1 MAKLI
6 EKSKS
11 YLQVFTEHRNWR
23 KFLLNGSYGLEME
36 VNRILYDGQLSDH
49 PYPAAF
55 GDRRTH
61 PFLQSDYTEGMME
74 LVTPVRHSLAAAHQE
89 LRILTYLLQS
99 HLSEKEALWPLSLP
113 PVIEPEKVVWLDNFF
128 EKHWEADYHKY
139 LLARYGSVHGII
151 SGPHINI
158 GINEALLSNLFKL
171 RGAEDWISFKNKFYF
186 KLAQGLEANRG
197 LLIYLFGASPLAIA
211 KTDYQIPAD
220 LPCARSIRNS
230 VYGYVNSPDLDVNY
244 HDSFE
249 QHVNQLENAVQ
260 SGMLYASSEFYGT
273 VRFKG
278 HGNYQALL
286 QSGIEYLE
294 LRVIDTN
301 PFSSY
306 GLSLADLEVI
316 NLIILWIIIF
326 EKEYSTDELIHLR
339 QKADQLALSTPEN
352 PFKYDKTILHEL
364 SVINN
369 LFDGYFNQPLSRIT
383 RMLNQVDQTPA
394 NQLLKV
400 GPNPIAL
407 QNWARKTAKK
417 RQTDF
422 LQYQFQGSEY
432 DLMARRLAG
441 LD

>member
-23 KFLLNGSYGLEME
+23 ELLLNGSYGLEME
-36 VNRILYDGQLSDH
+36 VNRVFYNGQLSDH

-55 GDRRTH
+55 GDRRAH

-99 HLSEKEALWPLSLP
+99 NLLEQEALWPLSLP
-113 PVIEPEKVVWLDNFF
+113 PVIEPEKVAWLDHFF

-158 GINEALLSNLFKL
+158 GINEALLSQLFQLK
-171 RGAEDWISFKNKFYF
+171 GAEDWVSFKNQFYF
-186 KLAQGLEANRG
+186 KLAQGLEANRA
-197 LLIYLFGASPLAIA
+197 LLIYLFGASPFTLTR
-211 KTDYQIPAD
+211 TDRQIPAD

-230 VYGYVNSPDLDVNY
+230 VYGYVNPPDLGVNY
-244 HDSFE
+244 HGSFE
-249 QHVNQLENAVQ
+249 QHVNQLEDAVQ
-260 SGMLYASSEFYGT
+260 SGILYASSEFYGT

-301 PFSSY
+301 PFSNY

-316 NLIILWIIIF
+316 NLIIVWLTIF
-326 EKEYSTDELIHLR
+326 EKEYSADELTHLR
-339 QKADQLALSTPEN
+339 QQADQLALSSPQK
-352 PFKYDKTILHEL
+352 PLKYNQTLLKEL
-364 SVINN
+364 AVIND
-369 LFDGYFNQPLSRIT
+369 LFDGYFNQPLLRIS

-394 NQLLKV
+394 NQLLNV
-400 GPNPIAL
+400 GPNPSAL
-407 QNWARKTAKK
+407 QNWGQKTAKK
-417 RQTDF
+417 RQDRF
-422 LQYQFQGSEY
+422 RQYQFQAWER

-441 LD
+441 ID